1 LSRELAGMS
10 LPGAQLFVEP
20 VREHRFLLVLRP
32 LGERDGLSEQISETD
47 PQRVGIAPLPAQALS
62 AEAEATARLVTDFI
76 AQAKE
81 RLAAHT
87 PANMVL
93 LRGFSKYPAM
103 PSMADVC
110 KMRAAAIAVY
120 PMYRG
125 LAKLVG
131 MAALP
136 TGATLADELATLRE
150 HWHDFDFFFVHFKK
164 TDSAGEDGNF
174 DAKVAALE
182 EVDGAIPAIQE
193 LGPDVLMVAGDH
205 STPAVLA
212 GHSWHSVPFVLS
224 SHWCRRD
231 QASRFD
237 EVQCQSGSLGTFP
250 ATEILPL
257 AMAHARRLMKYGA

>member
-1 LSRELAGMS
+1 ME
-10 LPGAQLFVEP
+10 
-20 VREHRFLLVLRP
+20 
-32 LGERDGLSEQISETD
+32 
-47 PQRVGIAPLPAQALS
+47 PLPAEAR
-62 AEAEATARLVTDFI
+62 APEAEATARLVNDFV
-76 AQAKE
+76 AQTKE
-81 RLAAHT
+81 RLAGHT

-103 PSMADVC
+103 PSMGDVY
-110 KMRAAAIAVY
+110 KLRAAAIAVY

-131 MAALP
+131 MTVVP
-136 TGATLADELATLRE
+136 TGLTLADEVATLRE
-150 HWHDFDFFFVHFKK
+150 RWQDFDFFFVHFKK

-182 EVDGAIPAIQE
+182 ELDGAIPPIRD

-205 STPAVLA
+205 STPAVFA

-224 SHWCRRD
+224 SRWCRPDRIR
-231 QASRFD
+231 SFD

-257 AMAHARRLMKYGA
+257 ALAHARRLTKYGA